1 MCFVYVEVLFVY
13 FIFYFISR
21 YIGKGFFM
29 EVEVKFLLGIV
40 YVLVLEFLLFRI
52 ERYIYY
58 LYIF

>member
-1 MCFVYVEVLFVY
+1 
-13 FIFYFISR
+13 
-21 YIGKGFFM
+21 M